1 MTTEKFFCE
10 GCNKEIKTYFVPVC
24 VVVDAT
30 DKEMAVENALE
41 LYNVIDVFTIFDDDE
56 LEEAVQEVEMEE
68 LVEE

>member
-1 MTTEKFFCE
+1 MTTD
-10 GCNKEIKTYFVPVC
+10 FVPVC